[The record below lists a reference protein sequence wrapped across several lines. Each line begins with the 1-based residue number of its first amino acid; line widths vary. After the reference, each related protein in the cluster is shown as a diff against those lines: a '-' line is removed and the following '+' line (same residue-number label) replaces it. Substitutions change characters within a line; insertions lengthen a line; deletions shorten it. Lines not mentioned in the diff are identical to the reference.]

1 MTKTNNKTI
10 FLTCLGA
17 ALEYYD
23 FIIYG
28 MMVIYLSEIF
38 FPFSSPMLAYLKTF
52 SILSIG
58 YIARPIGG
66 YLFGLIAD
74 IYGRKKTL
82 LIVMLIM
89 AFSTMMIGLL
99 PTYTTAGILSPL
111 LLTLARVLQG
121 LSFGAEMPNMTTII
135 QENTKTG
142 KSGKYFGI
150 MMSST
155 AIGTLAASLILAILT
170 RHFARDEIIA
180 GIWRLPFLLGGT
192 LALLVF
198 IIRTRIDETPDFI
211 KSKQNAILHQS
222 SKRLTFDLF
231 KYYWKNLIN
240 GMSATLFFS
249 YLIIFSLYLPVY
261 LHQYF
266 NYATDLVF
274 FWITMGM
281 FPTVFLSPLF
291 GYLFDHLNRAKAL
304 KIVTLF
310 FLVFLAV
317 SLRLLKSNSEFALGF
332 FLITYQFFISIYA
345 TNIFAFLAT
354 LFPLHIRATGIGI
367 CYNAAYSIAS
377 LTPLILTPMIQT
389 ENYRFVVMIFSTIV
403 VLLTFIGSSFQ
414 QNKKVTMVEPV
425 GIEPTTSCVQG
436 RRSPS

>member
-1 MTKTNNKTI
+1 MNNSTVYETNALQSQTNHKTI
-10 FLTCLGA
+10 LLTCLGA

-38 FPFSSPMLAYLKTF
+38 FPLSSATLAYLKTF

-58 YIARPIGG
+58 YLARPLGG

-82 LIVMLIM
+82 LIVMLVM
-89 AFSTMMIGLL
+89 AFSTLMIGLL
-99 PTYTTAGILSPL
+99 PTHATAGILSPL

-135 QENTKTG
+135 KENTKTG
-142 KSGKYFGI
+142 AGGKYFGI

-155 AIGTLAASLILAILT
+155 AIGTLTASLILAILT

-180 GIWRLPFLLGGT
+180 WVWRVPFLLGGV

-198 IIRTRIDETPDFI
+198 IMRTRIDETRDFL
-211 KSKQNAILHQS
+211 KGKQDAVLHRSSKQ
-222 SKRLTFDLF
+222 LTHDLF

-261 LHQYF
+261 LKQYF
-266 NYATDLVF
+266 NYETNAIF
-274 FWITMGM
+274 FWMTISI

-310 FLVFLAV
+310 FLFFLAG
-317 SLRLLKSNSEFALGF
+317 SLKLLKLNSPFALAF
-332 FLITYQFFISIYA
+332 FLIGYQFFIAIYA

-367 CYNAAYSIAS
+367 CYNTAYSIAS
-377 LTPLILTPMIQT
+377 LTPLILTPLIDA
-389 ENYRFVVMIFSTIV
+389 ENYRFIVMIFSMIV
-403 VLLTFIGSSFQ
+403 VLLTTLGGLLQ
-414 QNKKVTMVEPV
+414 QNKVLTK
-425 GIEPTTSCVQG
+425 S
-436 RRSPS
+436 